1 MGSTSED
8 TNEPTDIYDWM
19 VRVLF
24 SVQEENNT
32 RLKARRASEL
42 TEVIKCKFNR
52 GMMTIWPPT
61 HDNQELHANLQKLE
75 KATASTLKAF
85 IVTEVYAQGREL
97 SGLYHHPTTSEYRQ
111 DLLSAIGDV
120 RSGTWRN
127 TLEEVLHELILSLL
141 GRFMI
146 AGSLPGHD
154 RISTLTGQTFDS
166 RLSPY
171 VWGFTLSSG
180 FILRGWSGFAN
191 HPMVESEDST
201 FLVPS
206 SSSESVNTCRGYLTC
221 KPTGLG
227 GPAGVWGSEVLLSRR
242 QLP

>member
-1 MGSTSED
+1 MRTCAGTGDLSPSLILTS
-8 TNEPTDIYDWM
+8 
-19 VRVLF
+19 RR
-24 SVQEENNT
+24 VQE
-32 RLKARRASEL
+32 
-42 TEVIKCKFNR
+42 
-52 GMMTIWPPT
+52 P
-61 HDNQELHANLQKLE
+61 
-75 KATASTLKAF
+75 
-85 IVTEVYAQGREL
+85 
-97 SGLYHHPTTSEYRQ
+97 SGLSIYIIACNGINFLYQ
-111 DLLSAIGDV
+111 LSLA
-120 RSGTWRN
+120 
-127 TLEEVLHELILSLL
+127 ELILSLL

-180 FILRGWSGFAN
+180 FILRGWSGVAN

-206 SSSESVNTCRGYLTC
+206 SSSESVDTCRGYLTC